1 MDPEK
6 LLALTEALGLTKEE
20 ALAISERAAREKQ
33 KRYERERQKEERERK
48 IQELKEQLAEY
59 ASHGPITERSERAG
73 SVSPGA
79 LYINP
84 KKLMEPFDESRDDV
98 DAYLRQFERIAACQ
112 GLERSELAMALSL
125 LLEGAALSIFERMPS
140 SDSNDYDKVKIALLQ
155 RFRLG
160 AEEFRQK
167 FRQCKPEDAETGRQ
181 FAARLSNYFDSWIE
195 LSGTE
200 RTYEAIR
207 NRIIGEQFL
216 NCCNADLVDFLK
228 ERRLQALDDLA
239 ESTDA
244 YIEEQGLENL
254 GEMKVKPDKK
264 PELNANTPET
274 RDCPTG
280 SRLPRTC
287 FSCDGVGHL
296 PEDCRTNNS
305 GGKADLV
312 CNVCYKRGHETEDCR
327 FRTKDKAGSVLCPQI
342 RTPGHQQDY
351 EGREQDKAEAVVVC
365 SAIDQLGEETSM
377 LQVPSFQPLT
387 LTPSELE
394 ERQKQDP
401 SLRGCH
407 VQEGTQWRR
416 NHTLYEF
423 QVINGLLY
431 RRCQFNSGREA
442 MQLVV
447 PRELRHAILA
457 TAHENVVAGHRR
469 LNPTLRRITEEF
481 FWPNI
486 QSDTRRYVKSC
497 QVCRPALPPLIAE
510 PRFMPPFQRKIAQT
524 GPRQLANEERQVF
537 PRRPSKYSRFYN
549 SRVGTAQRTLVYE
562 NGNYGRKQTL
572 RRVKIP
578 HERLPQ
584 RTGNQKIAHVR
595 NSQGSG
601 FHKMEL

>member
-1 MDPEK
+1 
-6 LLALTEALGLTKEE
+6 
-20 ALAISERAAREKQ
+20 
-33 KRYERERQKEERERK
+33 
-48 IQELKEQLAEY
+48 
-59 ASHGPITERSERAG
+59 
-73 SVSPGA
+73 
-79 LYINP
+79 
-84 KKLMEPFDESRDDV
+84 
-98 DAYLRQFERIAACQ
+98 
-112 GLERSELAMALSL
+112 
-125 LLEGAALSIFERMPS
+125 
-140 SDSNDYDKVKIALLQ
+140 
-155 RFRLG
+155 
-160 AEEFRQK
+160 
-167 FRQCKPEDAETGRQ
+167 
-181 FAARLSNYFDSWIE
+181 
-195 LSGTE
+195 
-200 RTYEAIR
+200 
-207 NRIIGEQFL
+207 
-216 NCCNADLVDFLK
+216 
-228 ERRLQALDDLA
+228 
-239 ESTDA
+239 
-244 YIEEQGLENL
+244 
-254 GEMKVKPDKK
+254 
-264 PELNANTPET
+264 
-274 RDCPTG
+274 
-280 SRLPRTC
+280 
-287 FSCDGVGHL
+287 
-296 PEDCRTNNS
+296 
-305 GGKADLV
+305 
-312 CNVCYKRGHETEDCR
+312 
-327 FRTKDKAGSVLCPQI
+327 
-342 RTPGHQQDY
+342 
-351 EGREQDKAEAVVVC
+351 
-365 SAIDQLGEETSM
+365 M
-377 LQVPSFQPLT
+377 LQVPSFQPLA

-401 SLRGCH
+401 SLRGFH